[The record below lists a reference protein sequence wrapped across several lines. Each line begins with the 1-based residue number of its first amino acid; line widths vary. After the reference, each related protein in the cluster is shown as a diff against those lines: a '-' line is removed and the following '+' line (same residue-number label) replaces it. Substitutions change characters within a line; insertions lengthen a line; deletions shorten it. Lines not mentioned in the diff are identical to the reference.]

1 MCVLKKDRPYLIGYM
16 LQERNRLFYH
26 KWMQRA
32 LEEITPLFT
41 EIVEEGVAANCFD
54 TPYPREAVEFIFN
67 GMRFFLSSPDDLQG
81 EAMRRK
87 IIASADMMERVL
99 GAEEGSIVSMYQEMT
114 PGVLDMMD
122 ESLQFADGGSHAE

>member
-1 MCVLKKDRPYLIGYM
+1 LL
-16 LQERNRLFYH
+16 
-26 KWMQRA
+26 
-32 LEEITPLFT
+32 T
-41 EIVEEGVAANCFD
+41 EIVGQGVSEGCFN
-54 TPYPREAVEFIFN
+54 TAYPREAVEFIFN

-99 GAEEGSIVSMYQEMT
+99 GAEEGSIVAMYREMT

-122 ESLQFADGGSHAE
+122 ESMHFANGGSHAD